1 MENTLDYLR
10 FRRQFLLANS
20 VVAEL
25 GHWQHRQ
32 LGDVHLFAHPDF
44 EITSLEEP
52 AALVLLL
59 GYIFDPFHPEKTNAD
74 ILSDIFSKVH
84 GYEEFIAAIKPYTG
98 RYAIIYRDQSCFVIL
113 HDPYGVREIYYCTR
127 PNKVICGSQPNLIN
141 RFSEPK
147 LEISR
152 DRNLLHFYNHDM
164 KPIRLGRLWV
174 GDETIYQDVKH
185 LRPNHCLDILSL
197 SAKRYWPNSR
207 IDTKDLNTSV
217 QLSCRYL
224 EGAIKAAT
232 ARYPVMMAVTSG
244 FDSRS
249 LLAASRDVRS
259 QVYYFI
265 NKEPA
270 LDDESPDIRVP
281 RDMFKK
287 LQIPF
292 HIHDVSGPVD
302 EWFREIFLDNTF
314 WARDHILP
322 TIYNVYF
329 KTHQEKV
336 NLLGLG
342 ELGRVY
348 YGKAPR
354 DLDGYHLARS
364 LKYKSSYYATAQCE
378 NWLREARG
386 IAKTYDI
393 DIMKLFLWEE
403 LIGNWGV
410 IGNSESDIAIEE
422 FDPYSSHYIG
432 EILIAFDRAQGD
444 LFLGMF
450 NNMWPELLEFPF
462 NPPATRAART
472 KDWLQRLGLSHP
484 LRRQLYRF
492 DRWRYRKLWSASLE

>member
-1 MENTLDYLR
+1 MEEIRDPLR

-20 VVAEL
+20 PLAEL

-32 LGDVHLFAHPDF
+32 LRDVHLFAHPDL
-44 EITSLEEP
+44 EITGLENPERMIF
-52 AALVLLL
+52 LL
-59 GYIFDPFHPEKTNAD
+59 GYIFDPFHPEKTNAE
-74 ILSDIFSKVH
+74 ILSDIFTKIH
-84 GYEEFIAAIKPYTG
+84 GYEELIDAIKPYTG
-98 RYAIIYRDQSCFVIL
+98 RYALIYRDQRSFVIF
-113 HDPYGVREIYYCTR
+113 HDPYGVREVYYCTR
-127 PNKVICGSQPNLIN
+127 PNKIICGSQPNLIN

-147 LEISR
+147 LEFSK
-152 DRNLLHFYNHDM
+152 DRNLWQFYNHDM

-174 GDETIYQDVKH
+174 GDETVFQDVRH
-185 LRPNHCLDILSL
+185 LRPNHCLDIPSL

-207 IDTKDLNTSV
+207 IEKKDLGTSV

-224 EGAIKAAT
+224 EGAIKAVT

-244 FDSRS
+244 YDSRS
-249 LLAASRDVRS
+249 LLAASRAVQS

-265 NKEPA
+265 NKEPP
-270 LDDESPDIRVP
+270 LNDESPDIRVP
-281 RDMFKK
+281 REMFRS

-292 HIHDVSGPVD
+292 HIHEVGGPVD
-302 EWFREIFLDNTF
+302 EKFKEILLDNTF
-314 WARDHILP
+314 WARDRILS
-322 TIYNVYF
+322 TIYNIYF
-329 KTHQEKV
+329 KAHQDKV

-348 YGKAPR
+348 YGKAPH
-354 DLDGYHLARS
+354 DLDGYYLARS
-364 LKYKSSYYATAQCE
+364 LKYRTSYYATAQCE
-378 NWLREARG
+378 KWLREARG

-432 EILIAFDRAQGD
+432 EILISFDRTQGD

-450 NNMWPELLEFPF
+450 TDMWPELLAFPF
-462 NPPATRAART
+462 NPPATLPDRI
-472 KDWLQRLGLSHP
+472 KDWLQRLGLSLP
-484 LRRQLYRF
+484 LRRLLCKF
-492 DRWRYRKLWSASLE
+492 DRWRYRKLWSVSLE